1 MNSNPSRNNQQ
12 PKPRARALGL
22 PLVGETGPLN
32 AITDVAGVEVGLY
45 TRCESGDAWHGDRGP
60 VRTGVTTIFPRG
72 RGGADQSVWAGQFSF
87 NGNGE
92 MTGTHWIH
100 DAGYFTGPMAIT
112 NSHAVGMVHHGL
124 TRWMIE
130 HVPAL
135 RSHHHW
141 YLPVV
146 AETYDGATNDINGQ
160 PIEAEHVAA
169 ALDAARGGVVAE
181 GNVGGGTG
189 MMCYEFKGGTGTSSR
204 RVEIEG
210 RHYTVGA
217 LVQANFGARI
227 DLQILG
233 VPIGRLWPED
243 APLTELGQGETGSVV
258 AVVATDAPLNPVQL
272 RRLAKRACLG
282 IARTGTTGGVNS
294 GDLMLAFSTA
304 NARTWASAEMHHGA
318 AIKAIDCLEDNLT
331 DELNRATAL
340 ACEEAVI
347 NALLAARD
355 MSLVRP
361 QGKTFKAIDAER
373 LLRLLREHRA
383 MAAAT

>member
-1 MNSNPSRNNQQ
+1 MNATLP
-12 PKPRARALGL
+12 PKARGRALGL
-22 PLVGETGPLN
+22 PFTGATGPNN
-32 AITDVAGVEVGLY
+32 AITDVHGVEVGLY
-45 TRCESGDAWHGDRGP
+45 TRSDPGDTWQGEAGP
-60 VRTGVTTIFPRG
+60 VRSGVTAIFPRG
-72 RGGADQSVWAGQFSF
+72 RQGADQSVWAGQFSF

-112 NSHAVGMVHHGL
+112 NSHAVGMVHHSL

-130 HVPAL
+130 QVPAV

-141 YLPVV
+141 FMPVV
-146 AETYDGATNDINGQ
+146 AETYDGATSDINAQ
-160 PIEAEHVAA
+160 AITQDNVLQ
-169 ALDAARGGVVAE
+169 ALNSARSGPVAE

-204 RVEIEG
+204 CVAIEG
-210 RHYTVGA
+210 VPYTVGA
-217 LVQANFGARI
+217 LVQANFGSRQ

-243 APLTELGQGETGSVV
+243 APLTELGQAETGSVV
-258 AVVATDAPLNPVQL
+258 VVVAMDAPLNPVQL
-272 RRLAKRACLG
+272 RRLAKRASLG

-304 NARTWASAEMHHGA
+304 NARQWASAEAHHGA
-318 AIKAIDCLEDNLT
+318 AVKALHCLEDNLT

-361 QGKTFKAIDAER
+361 RGKVFKAIDAER
-373 LLRLLREHRA
+373 LLQMMRQHRA
-383 MAAAT
+383 LPG